1 MIGKKCGLERG
12 EEVDEHRVSTPTFL
26 GKEREREV
34 VDATAGE
41 IWLIGIYFNNAYKRA
56 SSVVAGCIA

>member
-26 GKEREREV
+26 GKERERERGRRRNGRR
-34 VDATAGE
+34 DM
-41 IWLIGIYFNNAYKRA
+41 AYWNLF
-56 SSVVAGCIA
+56 